1 MSAIRGLP
9 PGGPGVYSAMEVAA
23 SGLSAE
29 RSRMNV
35 IASNLANA
43 RTTRGAD
50 GEPYKRMDPVFEA
63 KPLRNR
69 TTDAVLNAVMRVDL
83 AEVRED
89 TEPGQMVYDPSH
101 PDADGEGYV
110 EYPNVNVVSEMVN
123 LMTASRAY
131 EAGVATIESVKAMA
145 RSALKIGQ

>member
-9 PGGPGVYSAMEVAA
+9 PSGPGVFSAMEVAA
-23 SGLSAE
+23 SGLTAE

-50 GEPYKRMDPVFEA
+50 GEPYKRVDPVFEA

-69 TTDAVLNAVMRVDL
+69 SMDAVLNAVMRVDL

-89 TEPGQMVYDPSH
+89 TDPGQMVYDPSH
-101 PDADGEGYV
+101 PDADGDGYV
-110 EYPNVNVVSEMVN
+110 EYPNVNVVTEMVN

-131 EAGVATIESVKAMA
+131 EAGVATIESVKTMA

>member
-1 MSAIRGLP
+1 MSGSRQVS
-9 PGGPGVYSAMEVAA
+9 GVFSAMDIAA

-29 RSRMNV
+29 RGRMNV

-50 GEPYKRMDPVFEA
+50 GQPYQRLDPVFVA
-63 KPLRNR
+63 RPVAATSFDPVLRSIKEVSLAGVR
-69 TTDAVLNAVMRVDL
+69 PDTT
-83 AEVRED
+83 
-89 TEPGQMVYDPSH
+89 PGEMVYDPGH
-101 PDADGEGYV
+101 PDANAQGYV
-110 EYPNVNVVSEMVN
+110 QYPNVNVVTEMVN

-131 EAGVATIESVKAMA
+131 EAGVTSIESIKAMA

>member
-1 MSAIRGLP
+1 MSAISRVP
-9 PGGPGVYSAMEVAA
+9 ETGPGVFSALEVAA

-29 RSRMNV
+29 RARMNV

-43 RTTRGAD
+43 RTTRGPD
-50 GEPYKRMDPVFEA
+50 GEPYNRVDPVFEA
-63 KPLRNR
+63 KPLRSGSM
-69 TTDAVLNAVMRVDL
+69 DAVLNAVMRVDL
-83 AEVRED
+83 TEVRED
-89 TEPGQMVYDPSH
+89 TEPGQMVYDPGH

-110 EYPNVNVVSEMVN
+110 EYPNVNVVTEMVN

-131 EAGVATIESVKAMA
+131 EAGVATIESVKSMA